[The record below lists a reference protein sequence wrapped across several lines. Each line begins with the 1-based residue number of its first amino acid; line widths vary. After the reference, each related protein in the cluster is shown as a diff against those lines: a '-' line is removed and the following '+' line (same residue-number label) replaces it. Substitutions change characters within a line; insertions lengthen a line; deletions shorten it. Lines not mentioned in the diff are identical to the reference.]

1 MTIVEHK
8 AEAQTVQREVD
19 SNARFATFLR
29 CFGAGAVGISG
40 LLYLL
45 HGIEDIDGALRNWV
59 YLGLMAVLA
68 GGGLVSRLT
77 LNDAKG
83 ARLFFAL
90 ATAVVP
96 VQFAQLGGM
105 IHELVGVESV
115 SRWSDFAAVTP
126 TTTALVG
133 AATALLLVPVVYSGF
148 SVLARGEALR
158 LTMAFSALNGLLLIP
173 ARDSL
178 VGMAVLVVLVAAALI
193 LERRYFA
200 AKDSSPVFR
209 TAEGGAVRAVL
220 LLPLAIAATRFGL
233 HVEALWG
240 YCALGALFGATLV
253 FGGTWIQNRRIVEI
267 ASFTGTAT
275 IALSWWV
282 FAQDVIWTADR
293 TIAYP
298 YMAAFAPI
306 ALLLF
311 IAAERSP
318 THARF
323 YRGAASVLLAVLSLQ
338 LLVADHNVI
347 NGVFMVLAG
356 VSLATWS
363 LFRKHREPLLGG
375 AVIATAG
382 FGAAIAAAVGQM
394 TVNSWVLFAG
404 LGVALVLV
412 SSVVERHG
420 KWALRSTLDAWADL
434 RDWE

>member
-1 MTIVEHK
+1 MTIMEHN
-8 AEAQTVQREVD
+8 AGAQTVHPEVD

-29 CFGAGAVGISG
+29 WVGAGAVGISG

-45 HGIEDIDGALRNWV
+45 QGIENIDGALRNWV
-59 YLGLMAVLA
+59 YLGLMVILV
-68 GGGLVSRLT
+68 GGGLVSRLI

-90 ATAVVP
+90 ATAVIP

-105 IHELVGVESV
+105 IHELVAVDGVR
-115 SRWSDFAAVTP
+115 RWSNFMIVTP

-133 AATALLLVPVVYSGF
+133 AVTALLLVPVAYAGF
-148 SVLARGEALR
+148 SILARGEARR
-158 LTMAFSALNGLLLIP
+158 LTLAFSALNGLLLIP

-178 VGMAVLVVLVAAALI
+178 LGMAVLVVLVATALI

-200 AKDSSPVFR
+200 AKESPPVFR
-209 TAEGGAVRAVL
+209 TAEGGAVRAIL

-240 YCALGALFGATLV
+240 YCALGALLGATLV
-253 FGGTWIQNRRIVEI
+253 FGGTWIRNRRVVET
-267 ASFTGTAT
+267 ASFAGTSA

-282 FAQDVIWTADR
+282 FAQDVVWAADR

-306 ALLLF
+306 ALFLF
-311 IAAERSP
+311 IGAERSP
-318 THARF
+318 THARY
-323 YRGAASVLLAVLSLQ
+323 YRGAASVLLTVLSLQ
-338 LLVADHNVI
+338 VLLADHAVI
-347 NGVFMVLAG
+347 TAVLMVLAG
-356 VSLATWS
+356 VPLATWG

-375 AVIATAG
+375 AVIAAAG
-382 FGAAIAAAVGQM
+382 FCAAIAAAVEHM
-394 TVNSWVLFAG
+394 TVNSWVLFAA

-412 SSVVERHG
+412 SSVVERYG
-420 KWALRSTLDAWADL
+420 KRALRSTLDAWADV